1 MLWGVSEMLNA
12 AVTNLSDAGALE
24 ILPPGIFP
32 LQPNSPS
39 SHSPLGALR
48 FPKCKYRNNA

>member
-24 ILPPGIFP
+24 ILPPGN
-32 LQPNSPS
+32 LS
-39 SHSPLGALR
+39 SAAQLSELPFAPGS
-48 FPKCKYRNNA
+48 FEVSKM